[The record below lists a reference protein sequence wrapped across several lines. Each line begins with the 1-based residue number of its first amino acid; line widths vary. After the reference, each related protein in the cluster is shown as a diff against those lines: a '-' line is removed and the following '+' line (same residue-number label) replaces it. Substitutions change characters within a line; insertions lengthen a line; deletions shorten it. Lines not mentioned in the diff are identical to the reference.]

1 MLRLTFI
8 HILIVLLAVSMTAYA
23 QSAQWGYQPTYNS
36 SASPITVRLSNTTVS
51 HVGASGGASA
61 GAGSYGS
68 SYSPG
73 NSKGVNVNYSF
84 HTTSVYIPT
93 SSSSKTYTPIAD
105 QEEGSTTNKRKN
117 SPFAPDPTDNPV
129 GVVTNPTPVGEP
141 LVLLMMAL
149 LYGLYRMLRK
159 RQYAR

>member
-8 HILIVLLAVSMTAYA
+8 HILIVLLAVGMTAYA

-51 HVGASGGASA
+51 HVGGSGGASA

-68 SYSPG
+68 SFSPG

-84 HTTSVYIPT
+84 RTTSVYIPT

-105 QEEGSTTNKRKN
+105 KEEETTANKRKN
-117 SPFAPDPTDNPV
+117 SPWDATPTGD
-129 GVVTNPTPVGEP
+129 PVGEKTQVPVGDP

-149 LYGLYRMLRK
+149 LYGLYRMIRK
-159 RQYAR
+159 RPLNA